1 MEKLKILLYSSS
13 TADAQTVFHELTT
26 GLAQTMGQTT
36 DVRLVNSPQE
46 IDDETL
52 VKFDILHVF
61 GCWEMSSA
69 RLIIKAHNLH
79 TPTVYS
85 PLGGLQPWVLKR
97 HRSTYLY
104 RLQKRAIQC
113 ASAVHLCSNL
123 ERETFQRLGWNT
135 RFKLIKNPVLSS
147 LISFEEF
154 GQRLLVFYQ
163 KVLDTHARLLLS
175 QESCV
180 AIGNLLELGVDVD
193 VLHDR
198 DHRTKMHDDL
208 SKLSPTDWRRIK
220 IYSNDERIEVTLEK
234 GLERIKFIAPK
245 VVVEEID
252 RFNGVVD
259 YSSGDLKEDELT
271 YKSSITMDRLTNS
284 IKLEEVNEK
293 RLCYMLLNLKYEI
306 DHNFAPLLHLV
317 NVYVAFRFWEMNED
331 RLRELAK
338 ILHIHDFAQRLTSVL
353 RDIMRL
359 SEGFMPFQPLDDK
372 STAQLKRNITKFNIW
387 H

>member
-1 MEKLKILLYSSS
+1 
-13 TADAQTVFHELTT
+13 
-26 GLAQTMGQTT
+26 
-36 DVRLVNSPQE
+36 
-46 IDDETL
+46 
-52 VKFDILHVF
+52 
-61 GCWEMSSA
+61 
-69 RLIIKAHNLH
+69 
-79 TPTVYS
+79 
-85 PLGGLQPWVLKR
+85 
-97 HRSTYLY
+97 
-104 RLQKRAIQC
+104 
-113 ASAVHLCSNL
+113 
-123 ERETFQRLGWNT
+123 
-135 RFKLIKNPVLSS
+135 
-147 LISFEEF
+147 
-154 GQRLLVFYQ
+154 
-163 KVLDTHARLLLS
+163 LLS

-193 VLHDR
+193 VLNDR

-208 SKLSPTDWRRIK
+208 SKLSPTDWRRIM

-252 RFNGVVD
+252 RFKGVVD

-271 YKSSITMDRLTNS
+271 YKSSITTDRLVNN

-306 DHNFAPLLHLV
+306 DHNFAPLLHLA